1 MLQSEVLMDIKL
13 LLTVFSTIF
22 IAELGDKTQIA
33 TLLYASGSTN
43 SKLTVFLGSACALV
57 TASAIAV
64 LVGSF
69 LAQYINSR
77 YLSWIAGLAFICVGI
92 WTIMRA

>member
-1 MLQSEVLMDIKL
+1 MDVKL

-33 TLLYASGSTN
+33 TFLYASGSTN
-43 SKLTVFLGSACALV
+43 SKLTVFLGSACALI

-69 LAQYINSR
+69 LAQSINFK
-77 YLSWIAGLAFICVGI
+77 YLSWIAGLGFICVGI
-92 WTIMRA
+92 WTIIKA

>member
-1 MLQSEVLMDIKL
+1 MDLKL

-33 TLLYASGSTN
+33 TLLYASESTN
-43 SKLTVFLGSACALV
+43 SKFTVFLGSACALV
-57 TASAIAV
+57 TASGIAV

-69 LAQYINSR
+69 FTQYINSK
-77 YLSWIAGLAFICVGI
+77 YLSWVAGLGFICVGI
-92 WTIMRA
+92 WTIIKA

>member
-1 MLQSEVLMDIKL
+1 MDVKL

-33 TLLYASGSTN
+33 TFLYASGSTN
-43 SKLTVFLGSACALV
+43 SKLTVFLGSACALI

-69 LAQYINSR
+69 LAQSINFK
-77 YLSWIAGLAFICVGI
+77 YLSWVAGLGFICIGI
-92 WTIMRA
+92 WTIIKA

>member
-1 MLQSEVLMDIKL
+1 MDLKL
-13 LLTVFSTIF
+13 FLTVFSTIF

-33 TLLYASGSTN
+33 TLLYASGPMN

-57 TASAIAV
+57 TASWIAV

-69 LAQYINSR
+69 LAQYVNFK
-77 YLSWIAGLAFICVGI
+77 YLSWAAGFGFICVGI
-92 WTIMRA
+92 WTIMKA